1 MAKFVGIFLK
11 RNGFEKVDENTFKND
26 KCTVVI
32 HEECYEIYYY
42 DEDFSENM
50 AFFTD
55 SLRLPELLGNLLW
68 HKFIDKDFKR

>member
-1 MAKFVGIFLK
+1 MGKFVEEFLE
-11 RNGFEKVDENTFKND
+11 RNGFEMVDETTFKND

-32 HEECYEIYYY
+32 HEWYYEIYYY

-55 SLRLPELLGNLLW
+55 SLKIPELLGNLLW